1 METAT
6 VTVERAAKGRQE
18 RLSVRQMLDLIDK
31 MPPVSLEE
39 GWCISQEIQQEA
51 RANGTAGMTME
62 EIDEEI
68 AACRRERQDWLE
80 RTGG

>member
-1 METAT
+1 MEAA
-6 VTVERAAKGRQE
+6 VLTVEKDVDGRQE

-39 GWCISQEIQQEA
+39 GFRAAEAIRSQVRSRGVPE
-51 RANGTAGMTME
+51 MTME

-68 AACRRERQDWLE
+68 AQCRRERKQWELK
-80 RTGG
+80 